1 MLLPKL
7 ITMSRLLKIYTSTET
22 SVFKL
27 RATLY
32 LHGVSSITKSEPRTV
47 SYQEFRNTDE
57 PILGLYIDS
66 DQEAEAMALMKDFNK
81 RLA

>member
-7 ITMSRLLKIYTSTET
+7 ITMSRLLKIYTNTET

-32 LHGVSSITKSEPRTV
+32 LHGVSSITKPEPRTV